1 MPSTTAPAHSP
12 RRLQVVFAFG
22 LVYVLWGSTYLAI
35 RIAVEHLTPLTMG
48 GLRFIAAGLL
58 MLGFRAAGGHG
69 IGVGRRDLHPS
80 TATAGAL
87 GARDLL
93 RLALIGFLLLVSS
106 NVVLGWGELY
116 IPTSL
121 AALLLAVI
129 PLWFLILER
138 LTHSTDRLPARGLA
152 GIALGVVGVAVLLW
166 PDLTGLGHHSSGG
179 FGGRQL
185 FGAFLVLFASVSWA
199 VGSILAKRWQMPIDP
214 YAAAGWQMLFGGA
227 ISGALALLLGDAH
240 RTEFAGAAR
249 SLWAIVY
256 LIVAGSMVGFTAYVW
271 LLKNVPI
278 AKVAT
283 YAYVNPIV
291 AMLLGCVF
299 HGERLDGY
307 MLAGSVVVI
316 VSVILVT
323 GAKVR
328 REAREER
335 ALEWQP
341 IEPSG

>member
-1 MPSTTAPAHSP
+1 MASTTTPSHSP
-12 RRLQVVFAFG
+12 QRLQVVVAFG

-35 RIAVEHLTPLTMG
+35 RIAVEHLTPLVMG

-58 MLGFRAAGGHG
+58 MLGFRAAGGHR
-69 IGVGRRDLHPS
+69 IGVGR
-80 TATAGAL
+80 
-87 GARDLL
+87 RDLL
-93 RLALIGFLLLVSS
+93 RLALIGFLLLVSA
-106 NVVLGWGELY
+106 NVVLAWGETY
-116 IPTSL
+116 IPTGL
-121 AALLLAVI
+121 AALLVAVI

-138 LTHSTDRLPARGLA
+138 LTHSTDRLPGRGIA
-152 GIALGVVGVAVLLW
+152 GIALGVAGVAVLLW
-166 PDLTGLGHHSSGG
+166 PDLAGIIGAPMVGVPGWHSG

-185 FGAFLVLFASVSWA
+185 FGAFLVLFSSVSWA
-199 VGSILAKRWQMPIDP
+199 TGSILSKRWQMPIDP

-227 ISGALALLLGDAH
+227 ISGALALLIGDFQ
-240 RTEFAGAAR
+240 RTTFTGPGAAR
-249 SLWAIVY
+249 SLLAILY
-256 LIVAGSMVGFTAYVW
+256 LIIAGSMVGFTAYVW

-291 AMLLGCVF
+291 ALMLGFFF
-299 HGERLDGY
+299 HGEKLDGY

-328 REAREER
+328 HEAREEQAL
-335 ALEWQP
+335 ALEP
-341 IEPSG
+341 IEPSGD

>member
-1 MPSTTAPAHSP
+1 MMVSTTAPTRAP
-12 RRLQVVFAFG
+12 RRLQVVVAFG

-35 RIAVEHLTPLTMG
+35 RIAIEHLTPLMMG

-58 MLGFRAAGGHG
+58 MLGFRAFRGHR
-69 IGVGRRDLHPS
+69 IRVGRRDL
-80 TATAGAL
+80 
-87 GARDLL
+87 L
-93 RLALIGFLLLVSS
+93 RLTFIGFLLLVSS

-121 AALLLAVI
+121 AALLVAVI

-138 LTHSTDRLPARGLA
+138 ISHSTDRLPGRGIA

-166 PDLTGLGHHSSGG
+166 PDLTGLGHPGNGG

-185 FGAFLVLFASVSWA
+185 FGALLVLFASVSWA
-199 VGSILAKRWQMPIDP
+199 IGSILAKRWQMPIDP

-227 ISGALALLLGDAH
+227 ICGALALLIGDARH
-240 RTEFAGAAR
+240 TTFAGAAR

-291 AMLLGCVF
+291 AMMLGCFF
-299 HGERLDGY
+299 HGEKLDRY

-328 REAREER
+328 REEREEG
-335 ALEWQP
+335 ALEFEP

>member
-1 MPSTTAPAHSP
+1 MSSPTPTHSP
-12 RRLQVVFAFG
+12 QRLHVLVAFG

-58 MLGFRAAGGHG
+58 MLGFRAARGHR
-69 IGVGRRDLHPS
+69 IRVGQ
-80 TATAGAL
+80 
-87 GARDLL
+87 RDLL
-93 RLALIGFLLLVSS
+93 RLVLIGFLLLVSS

-121 AALLLAVI
+121 AAMLAAAI

-138 LTHSTDRLPARGLA
+138 LTHSTDRLPARGIA

-166 PDLTGLGHHSSGG
+166 PDLMALGHGNGG
-179 FGGRQL
+179 LAGRQL
-185 FGAFLVLFASVSWA
+185 FGACLVLFASVSWA
-199 VGSILAKRWQMPIDP
+199 VGSILAKRWHMPIDP

-227 ISGALALLLGDAH
+227 ICMTLALLLGNVH
-240 RTEFAGAAR
+240 RAAFAGAAR

-278 AKVAT
+278 PKVAT

-291 AMLLGCVF
+291 AMMLGCFF

-323 GAKVR
+323 GARVR
-328 REAREER
+328 REAREEQ
-335 ALEWQP
+335 ALELEP

>member
-1 MPSTTAPAHSP
+1 MLSNPTPVHSP
-12 RRLQVVFAFG
+12 RRLQVVVAFG

-35 RIAVEHLTPLTMG
+35 RIAVEHLTPLMMG
-48 GLRFIAAGLL
+48 ALRFIAAGLL
-58 MLGFRAAGGHG
+58 MLGFRAARGHR
-69 IGVGRRDLHPS
+69 IGVGR
-80 TATAGAL
+80 
-87 GARDLL
+87 RDLL

-121 AALLLAVI
+121 AALLVAVI
-129 PLWFLILER
+129 PLWFLLLER
-138 LTHSTDRLPARGLA
+138 ITHSTDRLPARGIA

-166 PDLTGLGHHSSGG
+166 PDLTGLGHSGSGG

-185 FGAFLVLFASVSWA
+185 FGASLVLFASVSWA
-199 VGSILAKRWQMPIDP
+199 TGSILAKRWQMPIDP

-227 ISGALALLLGDAH
+227 ICGVLAALIGDLQ
-240 RTEFAGAAR
+240 RTTFSGAAR

-291 AMLLGCVF
+291 AMMLGCFF
-299 HGERLDGY
+299 HDEKLDAY
-307 MLAGSVVVI
+307 MLAGSAVVI
-316 VSVILVT
+316 VSVVLVT

-328 REAREER
+328 REAREEE
-335 ALEWQP
+335 ALELEP

>member
-1 MPSTTAPAHSP
+1 MVSTTAPTRAP
-12 RRLQVVFAFG
+12 RRLQVVVAFG

-48 GLRFIAAGLL
+48 GLRFIVAGLL
-58 MLGFRAAGGHG
+58 MLGFRAARGHR
-69 IGVGRRDLHPS
+69 IGVGRS
-80 TATAGAL
+80 
-87 GARDLL
+87 DLL
-93 RLALIGFLLLVSS
+93 RLTFIGFLLLVSS

-121 AALLLAVI
+121 AALLVAVI
-129 PLWFLILER
+129 PLWFLLLER
-138 LTHSTDRLPARGLA
+138 ITHSTDRLPARGIA
-152 GIALGVVGVAVLLW
+152 GIALGVAGVAVLLW
-166 PDLTGLGHHSSGG
+166 PDLTGQSG

-227 ISGALALLLGDAH
+227 ISGALALVLGDAQ
-240 RTEFAGAAR
+240 RTTFTGPGAAR

-291 AMLLGCVF
+291 AMLLGCFF
-299 HGERLDGY
+299 HGEKLDGY

-328 REAREER
+328 RKAREAE
-335 ALEWQP
+335 ALELEP